1 MNTYFDNI
9 LDTVISEVNLIN
21 YKIKGLNFLEILKNN
36 IIEKT
41 SFVLQNQNPST
52 DHFNEIKK
60 EITTENRNIKI
71 FIKYIS
77 NTSVI
82 TKKLIENDT
91 MFLSF
96 NETSSFD
103 IYENDKN
110 SIKIFLYKNMGL
122 SLSRNTIINAKFNK
136 NVLLVEV
143 QNKDIEQTLTN

>member
-9 LDTVISEVNLIN
+9 LDTVISEVNSIN

-41 SFVLQNQNPST
+41 SFVLQNQNPPI

-60 EITTENRNIKI
+60 EINTENRHIKI

-77 NTSVI
+77 SPSVI

-91 MFLSF
+91 MFLSL